1 MIPSTVYPPLAGR
14 GRPVLSGRRIAA
26 AMLALVTL
34 FAAPLLL
41 ADRDGEDGARPPAFE
56 PPGVPAGKPY
66 QVRGTIERLDVAGDR
81 IVVDGTTY
89 RYTSPHVHRP
99 PGAPGKEDQRYETA
113 RLRPGMS
120 VGLRVGRGDPRPVL
134 EVWILR

>member
-1 MIPSTVYPPLAGR
+1 MIPSTVHSPLAGR
-14 GRPVLSGRRIAA
+14 GRRVTKGRIIAA
-26 AMLALVTL
+26 AMLALATL
-34 FAAPLLL
+34 FAAPSLF
-41 ADRDGEDGARPPAFE
+41 ADRDGEDRERQPAYE
-56 PPGVPAGKPY
+56 PPGVPAEKPY
-66 QVRGTIERLDVAGDR
+66 QIRGVIDWIDRADKR

-99 PGAPGKEDQRYETA
+99 PEAPDKEDQRYETP
-113 RLRPGMS
+113 RLRPGMT